1 MIEAPIKLKESVD
14 THLIPPTRS
23 TCSTPLL
30 KTHLKRVY
38 DVLMHPGPGG
48 SPPCRLRVAADVATV
63 NHTNATVA
71 GAGENQMFV
80 EMIPADAVH
89 IILVYIEEMLEREKR
104 KTKREKRKTKREK
117 KREKKREGEKIEW
130 RSNEEHGSVHEVSRS
145 VKHRHTC
152 EYNRTHDVHRTMCA
166 IRGSY
171 TAYSAAQLW

>member
-1 MIEAPIKLKESVD
+1 
-14 THLIPPTRS
+14 
-23 TCSTPLL
+23 
-30 KTHLKRVY
+30 
-38 DVLMHPGPGG
+38 
-48 SPPCRLRVAADVATV
+48 
-63 NHTNATVA
+63 
-71 GAGENQMFV
+71 MFV

-104 KTKREKRKTKREK
+104 KT